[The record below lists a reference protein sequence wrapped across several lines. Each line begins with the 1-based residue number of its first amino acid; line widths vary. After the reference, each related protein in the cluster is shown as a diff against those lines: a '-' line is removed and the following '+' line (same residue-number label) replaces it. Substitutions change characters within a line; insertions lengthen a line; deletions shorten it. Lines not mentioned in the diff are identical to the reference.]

1 MEQHKYMS
9 WTSGRH
15 WPWMRDVELVPI
27 LFVGLAAG
35 TVFGLFGAGGSAFA
49 TPMLALAGVPGVIAV
64 ASPLPA
70 LLPAS
75 IAGARR
81 YLRSGNLD
89 RRVATLAVAGGVPGT
104 IAGALASS
112 LVGGSWLVA
121 LSGALLLVVG
131 ARVLLPDPA
140 GHRERCTA
148 RRERTPVVV
157 AVAFGVGVLT
167 GLLAN
172 GGGFLLVP
180 AFVVLL
186 GLSVGMASGTS
197 MVAVGFLA
205 VPTLL
210 VHWQLGHIDWPI
222 ALVFGLGVLPGSLVG
237 ARAAERIP
245 ADRARRA
252 FGILL
257 VAFATWFLLRQ
268 LL

>member
-1 MEQHKYMS
+1 MS
-9 WTSGRH
+9 L
-15 WPWMRDVELVPI
+15 VEILPI
-27 LFVGLAAG
+27 LLVGLAAG
-35 TVFGLFGAGGSAFA
+35 MVFGLFGAGGSAFA
-49 TPMLALAGVPGVIAV
+49 TPMLALVGVPGVIAV
-64 ASPLPA
+64 AAPLPA

-89 RRVATLAVAGGVPGT
+89 RRVAALAVLGGLPGT
-104 IAGALASS
+104 IVGALASS
-112 LVGGSWLVA
+112 LVRGSWLIA
-121 LSGALLLVVG
+121 LSGALLFVVG

-140 GHRERCTA
+140 GHGARCDA
-148 RRERTPVVV
+148 RRQSTSIVV
-157 AVAFGVGVLT
+157 ALAFAVGLLT

-186 GLSVGMASGTS
+186 GLSTGMASGTS

-205 VPTLL
+205 IPTLL

-237 ARAAERIP
+237 ARAAEHIP
-245 ADRARRA
+245 ADRARQA

-257 VAFATWFLLRQ
+257 VVFATWFLARQ
-268 LL
+268 VL

>member
-1 MEQHKYMS
+1 LDFWYRMPLDGH
-9 WTSGRH
+9 
-15 WPWMRDVELVPI
+15 VESLPI
-27 LFVGLAAG
+27 LLVGLAAG

-89 RRVATLAVAGGVPGT
+89 RRVATLAVLGGLPGT
-104 IAGALASS
+104 IVGALVSS
-112 LVGGSWLVA
+112 LVGGSWLIA

-131 ARVLLPDPA
+131 ARVLLPDPV
-140 GHRERCTA
+140 GHGDRCAA
-148 RRERTPVVV
+148 RRQSTAVVV
-157 AVAFGVGVLT
+157 ALAFAVGLLT

-186 GLSVGMASGTS
+186 GLSTGMASGTS

-205 VPTLL
+205 IPTLL

-222 ALVFGLGVLPGSLVG
+222 ALVFGLGVLPGSLLG

-245 ADRARRA
+245 ADRARQA

-257 VAFATWFLLRQ
+257 VAFATWVLARQ
-268 LL
+268 VL